1 MPHRTSRKDLEP
13 DSRAL
18 VRPRRPR
25 AFREWISGDDVNPA
39 ELVEEGTILVGWLVH
54 ATRMRMDRADD
65 REVRRDHVDLEDRVA
80 VPADRPGD
88 QEQLRDDALLRPQDR
103 AELPRVD
110 VPGGL
115 EDHPQRL

>member
-1 MPHRTSRKDLEP
+1 MPHRMSRKDLEP

-25 AFREWISGDDVNPA
+25 ALREWISGDDVNPA
-39 ELVEEGTILVGWLVH
+39 ELVEEREVLVGRLVH
-54 ATRMRMDRADD
+54 AARMRMDRADD
-65 REVRRDHVDLEDRVA
+65 REVRRDHVELEDRVA
-80 VPADRPGD
+80 VPADGPGD
-88 QEQLRDDALLRPQDR
+88 QEQFRDDALFRTQDR

-115 EDHPQRL
+115 E